1 MPYGELQS
9 VEGALQLLAHH
20 QTIAYPILFI
30 GALVETLLPFSLI
43 IYGEFFFLSGSI
55 LAAVGILDIW
65 AVTSVLYAG
74 GILGDNC
81 SYWLGRKYGVKILD
95 RFSNWP
101 LLSRCLCKK
110 VQKKGIA
117 FFKNHGDLA
126 VLLARL
132 SGPFSW
138 ITPTLAGMYR
148 QPYKRFAI
156 FNALG
161 VIMGIG
167 EFLIIGYLL
176 GNTLDSITT
185 WVNYLE
191 YIFLISILGLTSLLL
206 WIRYKRGLSK
216 TNH

>member
-9 VEGALQLLAHH
+9 VAGALQLLAHH

-30 GALVETLLPFSLI
+30 GALVETLIPFSLI

-65 AVTSVLYAG
+65 AVTAALYAG

-81 SYWLGRKYGVKILD
+81 SYWLGRNYGVRIFD

-101 LLSRCLCKK
+101 LLSRGLSQK

-117 FFKNHGDLA
+117 FFQDHGDLA

-148 QPYKRFAI
+148 QPYKRFVI

-161 VIMGIG
+161 VVMGIG

-176 GNTLDSITT
+176 GNSLDSITT
-185 WVNYLE
+185 LLAHLE
-191 YIFLISILGLTSLLL
+191 YLPLVSIIGLIPLLL
-206 WIRYKRGLSK
+206 WIRYKKFSN